1 MADPAREGADGAAAG
16 RPGEGIRRALVT
28 EARACRL
35 AVEELARNPG
45 SGAALEMAERTLS
58 VLEYLGAQARA
69 DEAVIEAQWERGFA
83 AGYAARKAERR
94 RLGVIAGGR

>member
-1 MADPAREGADGAAAG
+1 MAEPARESADGAAAG
-16 RPGEGIRRALVT
+16 RPGADIRRALVT

-35 AVEELARNPG
+35 AVEELARSPG

-69 DEAVIEAQWERGFA
+69 DEAVIEAERA
-83 AGYAARKAERR
+83 RAVAEDRAARPRR
-94 RLGVIAGGR
+94 RRHGLRAL